1 MIASLPTG
9 RRGQLLAV
17 GLLLLVLGSFY
28 FLAVTPLVD
37 LYQQRASKIED
48 GRMLLPRLEAV
59 ADGLPALR
67 SRVAEL
73 RAVARTRK
81 VTLDG
86 ASDAIASAN
95 LQSRIEGF
103 ASAVGATIGSTESLP
118 PETRDGYR
126 RIGLRFALNGPY
138 ETLVQLLA
146 KLEGATPPLVV
157 DNLQVHG
164 VLRRPGLPQ
173 AGSAE
178 IGLDAGLDVY
188 GFRTADKSSADKSS
202 TDKSAAASP

>member
-1 MIASLPTG
+1 MLS
-9 RRGQLLAV
+9 V
-17 GLLLLVLGSFY
+17 GLLLLVLGSLY
-28 FLAVTPLVD
+28 FLAVAPLVD
-37 LYQQRASKIED
+37 LYQQREARIED

-59 ADGLPALR
+59 ADGLPMLR
-67 SRVAEL
+67 ARVAQL
-73 RAVARTRK
+73 RAAALTRK

-103 ASAVGATIGSTESLP
+103 ATSVGATIGSTESLP
-118 PETRDGYR
+118 VEKRDGYR

-138 ETLVQLLA
+138 ETLVRLLA
-146 KLEGATPPLVV
+146 RLEQATPPLVV

-173 AGSAE
+173 MGAAD
-178 IGLDAGLDVY
+178 IGLDAGIDVY
-188 GFRTADKSSADKSS
+188 GFRNEDKITAA
-202 TDKSAAASP
+202 PP